1 MNRKDNKMG
10 AVFVTVRLSNATD
23 IEIAERGLIE
33 KSEVRTCEVEALVD
47 TGSTLSI
54 IPPELAESLG
64 LRIHRQASGV
74 LADGN
79 RVSCGVS
86 MGVWFEIYG
95 RETTQDAYIMGDAV
109 VIGQTVLESTDL
121 LVDCVHRRVIPNPA
135 HPDGPALRV

>member
-1 MNRKDNKMG
+1 MG

-23 IEIAERGLIE
+23 IENSERGLIE

-54 IPPELAESLG
+54 IPPDLAKTLG
-64 LRIHRQASGV
+64 LRIHRRATGV

-95 RETTQDAYIMGDAV
+95 RETTQDAYIMGDMGDAV

-121 LVDCVHRRVIPNPA
+121 LVDCVHQQVIPNPA
-135 HPDGPALRV
+135 HPDGPELRV